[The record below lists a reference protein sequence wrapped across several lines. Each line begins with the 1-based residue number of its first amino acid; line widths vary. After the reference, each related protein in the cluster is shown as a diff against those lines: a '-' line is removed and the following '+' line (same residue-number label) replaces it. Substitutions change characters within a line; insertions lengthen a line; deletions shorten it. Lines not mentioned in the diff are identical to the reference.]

1 MKLKQKIMRIALS
14 YVSIALLFAPLLA
27 EAATLSARPLTTKV
41 VAGGVFTVS
50 VDLNSQGKT
59 INNAEA
65 VISYP
70 PELVE
75 VQSVSTGGSIF
86 SLWVEPATFSNGSGT
101 ITFNGGAPNPGYTG
115 SGGHILSAKFK
126 AKAAGTAQIS
136 ISSAAIRENDGLGT
150 NVLTGQ
156 SGGQISI
163 TEQKQTTPDSAEQP
177 ASPVSQPAPA
187 GAVVVTS
194 ATHPNSEAWY
204 KETKAIFAWKLPRGI
219 TASQTSLDKTAGA
232 VPRVLRRPAVST
244 ITVDNITSGV
254 WYFNARFLSAQG
266 WSPVTTY
273 KIQVDTT
280 PPENVTVVPASAE
293 NQRAAPAII
302 ATDAHSGIDY
312 YMVGIDDTNPVR
324 LTAVQ
329 GETEIAIPGISAGT
343 HQVVVQAFDRAGNMA
358 ETKGSYEFKE
368 RVKLSVS
375 DYSKSVR
382 EGGRITVQGEG
393 PASAP
398 IGITLLTDEGIRR
411 SYDVTSDAKG
421 KFAFKSEPIATTGSF
436 EMWVSAVRS
445 DGVKAES
452 EHYTILVEK
461 SFSSRVGDA
470 FKSAARVLTPSN
482 IIILLLAILA
492 ALGWLNYF
500 QLKKK
505 LQQIPPK
512 RSSTRSSKILD

>member
-1 MKLKQKIMRIALS
+1 MKLKQKILRSAVGC
-14 YVSIALLFAPLLA
+14 VSVVLFLVPLLV
-27 EAATLSARPLTTKV
+27 EAATLSARPLTTNV

-70 PELVE
+70 ADLVE

-86 SLWVEPATFSNGSGT
+86 SLWVEPAAFSNSSGT

-115 SGGHILSAKFK
+115 SSGHILSAKFK

-163 TEQKQTTPDSAEQP
+163 TEQKQAVPDSTEQP
-177 ASPVSQPAPA
+177 APPASQPALV
-187 GAVVVTS
+187 GTVVVTS
-194 ATHPNSEAWY
+194 VTHPNSEAWY
-204 KETKAIFAWKLPRGI
+204 KETKAIFAWKLPRGV
-219 TASQTSLDKTAGA
+219 TASQTSLDKTAGV
-232 VPRVLRRPAVST
+232 VPRVLRRPAAST

-266 WSPVTTY
+266 WSPVTAY

-280 PPENVTVVPASAE
+280 SPESVTVVPASAE
-293 NQRAAPAII
+293 NQRAAPAIT

-343 HQVVVQAFDRAGNMA
+343 HQVVVQAFDRAGNMT
-358 ETKGSYEFKE
+358 ETKGTYEFKE

-382 EGGRITVQGEG
+382 EGGRITVQGIG
-393 PASAP
+393 PVNAP
-398 IGITLLTDEGIRR
+398 IAITLLTDEGIQR

-461 SFSSRVGDA
+461 SLSSRVGDA
-470 FKSAARVLTPSN
+470 LRSAARLLTPSN

-505 LQQIPPK
+505 LQQMQPK
-512 RSSTRSSKILD
+512 RSSQRSLKTLE

>member
-1 MKLKQKIMRIALS
+1 MKLKQKIIQCIVGCVVLT
-14 YVSIALLFAPLLA
+14 LLLTPMLA
-27 EAATLSARPLTTKV
+27 RAATLSARPLTTQV
-41 VAGGVFTVS
+41 VAGGTFTVS

-70 PELVE
+70 TDLVE

-86 SLWVEPATFSNGSGT
+86 SLWVEPAAFSNGSGT

-115 SGGHILSAKFK
+115 SSGHILSAKFK

-163 TEQKQTTPDSAEQP
+163 TEQKGVAPNPAEQS
-177 ASPVSQPAPA
+177 ATPVAPPAPVNGVA
-187 GAVVVTS
+187 ITS
-194 ATHPNSEAWY
+194 VTHPNSEVWY
-204 KETKAIFAWKLPRGI
+204 KETKAVFTWKLPRGI
-219 TASQTSLDKTAGA
+219 TASQTSLDKTPGV
-232 VPRVLRRPAVST
+232 VPRVLRRPAANT

-266 WSPVTTY
+266 WSPVSTY
-273 KIQVDTT
+273 KIKVDTT
-280 PPENVTVVPASAE
+280 PPDSVTIVPVSAE
-293 NQRAAPAII
+293 NQRAVPAIT
-302 ATDAHSGIDY
+302 ATDVHSGIAY
-312 YMVGIDDTNPVR
+312 YMVSVDAAEPVK
-324 LTAVQ
+324 LESVQ
-329 GETEIAIPGISAGT
+329 DETEIAVPGISAGT
-343 HQVVVQAFDRAGNMA
+343 HQVVVQAFDRVGNMT
-358 ETKGSYEFKE
+358 ETKGAYEFKE
-368 RVKLSVS
+368 RVKLSIG

-382 EGGRITVQGEG
+382 EGGRIMVQGIG

-398 IGITLLTDEGIRR
+398 ITITLLTDENIRR

-421 KFAFKSEPIATTGSF
+421 KFAFKSEPIATKGSF
-436 EMWVSAVRS
+436 EMWVSTVRS

-461 SFSSRVGDA
+461 SLSSRLGDA
-470 FKSAARVLTPSN
+470 FRSVARLLTPSN
-482 IIILLLAILA
+482 IIIILLAILA
-492 ALGWLNYF
+492 VLGWLNYF

-505 LQQIPPK
+505 LQQISLK
-512 RSSTRSSKILD
+512 RNVSKGSKTLE

>member
-1 MKLKQKIMRIALS
+1 MKLKQKIMHSALS
-14 YVSIALLFAPLLA
+14 YVSIMLLFAPLLA
-27 EAATLSARPLTTKV
+27 HAATLSARPLTTKV

-70 PELVE
+70 TDLVE

-86 SLWVEPATFSNGSGT
+86 SLWVEPAAFSNGSGT

-115 SGGHILSAKFK
+115 SSGHILSAKFK
-126 AKAAGTAQIS
+126 AKAAGTAQIT

-163 TEQKQTTPDSAEQP
+163 TEQKQTTPDPVEQP
-177 ASPVSQPAPA
+177 APSIAQPTPA
-187 GAVVVTS
+187 SGVAITS

-204 KETKAIFAWKLPRGI
+204 KETKAVFAWQLPAGA
-219 TASQTSLDKTAGA
+219 TASQTSLDKTANTI
-232 VPRVLRRPAVST
+232 PRVLRRPAVST

-254 WYFNARFLSAQG
+254 WYFNARFLSAKG
-266 WSPVTTY
+266 WSPVTSY

-280 PPENVTVVPASAE
+280 PPESVTLLPVSTE

-302 ATDAHSGIDY
+302 ATDAHSGIAY
-312 YMVGIDDTNPVR
+312 YMVRID
-324 LTAVQ
+324 TAEPTRFESTQ
-329 GETEIAIPGISAGT
+329 GETEIAIPDISAGT
-343 HQVVVQAFDRAGNMA
+343 HQVFVQAFDRAGNMT
-358 ETKGSYEFKE
+358 ETKGAYEFKE
-368 RVKLSVS
+368 RVKLSVL

-382 EGGRITVQGEG
+382 EGGRITVQGIG
-393 PASAP
+393 PANAP
-398 IGITLLTDEGIRR
+398 ITITLLTDEAIRR
-411 SYDVTSDAKG
+411 SYDVTSNAKG
-421 KFAFKSEPIATTGSF
+421 EFTFKSEPIATTGSF
-436 EMWVSAVRS
+436 EMWVSTVRS

-461 SFSSRVGDA
+461 SLSSRLGDMLR
-470 FKSAARVLTPSN
+470 SAARVLTPSN

-512 RSSTRSSKILD
+512 RSSARSSKTLD

>member
-1 MKLKQKIMRIALS
+1 MKLTQKIIHSAIS
-14 YVSIALLFAPLLA
+14 YVGIMLLFAPLLA
-27 EAATLSARPLTTKV
+27 QAATLSARPLTTKV

-70 PELVE
+70 TDLVE
-75 VQSVSTGGSIF
+75 VQSISTGGSIF

-115 SGGHILSAKFK
+115 SSGHILSAKFK

-136 ISSAAIRENDGLGT
+136 IGSAAIRENDGLGT

-163 TEQKQTTPDSAEQP
+163 TEQKQVEPNSAEQP
-177 ASPVSQPAPA
+177 APPIAQPAPVS
-187 GAVVVTS
+187 GVVITS

-204 KETKAIFAWKLPRGI
+204 KDTRAVFTWQLPSGT
-219 TASQTSLDKTAGA
+219 TASQTSLDKTPGTI
-232 VPRVLRRPAVST
+232 PRVLRRPAVGT

-254 WYFNARFLSAQG
+254 WYFNARFLSAKG
-266 WSPVTTY
+266 WSPVTAY

-280 PPENVTVVPASAE
+280 PPESVTVVPASPE
-293 NQRAAPAII
+293 NQRAAPALT
-302 ATDAHSGIDY
+302 ATDAHSGIAY
-312 YMVGIDDTNPVR
+312 YMVRIDGAEPVR
-324 LTAVQ
+324 LESVQ
-329 GETEIAIPGISAGT
+329 GETEVAIPDISAGT
-343 HQVVVQAFDRAGNMA
+343 HEVIAQAFDRAGNMT
-358 ETKGSYEFKE
+358 ETKGAYEFKE
-368 RVKLSVS
+368 RVKLSVL

-382 EGGRITVQGEG
+382 EGGRITVQGMG

-398 IGITLLTDEGIRR
+398 ITITLLTDEAIRR
-411 SYDVTSDAKG
+411 SYDVTSDVNG
-421 KFAFKSEPIATTGSF
+421 EFSFKSEPIATKGSF
-436 EMWVSAVRS
+436 EMWVSTIRS

-461 SFSSRVGDA
+461 SLSSRVGDV
-470 FKSAARVLTPSN
+470 FKSAVRLLTPTN
-482 IIILLLAILA
+482 IIIVLLAILA
-492 ALGWLNYF
+492 ALGWMNYF
-500 QLKKK
+500 LLRRKIRQV
-505 LQQIPPK
+505 PPRK
-512 RSSTRSSKILD
+512 TTPRSPKILE